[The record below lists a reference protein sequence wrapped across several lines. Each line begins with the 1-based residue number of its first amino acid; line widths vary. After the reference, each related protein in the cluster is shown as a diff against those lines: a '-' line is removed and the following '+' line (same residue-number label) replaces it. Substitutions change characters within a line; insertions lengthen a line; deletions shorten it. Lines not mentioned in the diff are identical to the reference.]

1 MVIEMKT
8 KRILPLCILV
18 LLASISATQH
28 RSAQLPKGFDWRGK
42 GIITPVKNQG
52 SFGACGVF
60 AAVGIFE
67 ALIKKETGLTVDLSE
82 QHIINGSADWKSSG
96 ISAPS
101 ACKFMKENGVV
112 LEKHLPYQAA
122 RTKDMPDH
130 HHDFILTDYQ
140 TVETHGLPLSKKIEL
155 FKEAIYKHG
164 PVATNM
170 NVYKDYD
177 AYKSGIYVWDG
188 KSKEIGGHWVLVVGW
203 QDDLT
208 VKNGGYWIC
217 KNSDLPSSDSGYMK
231 IAYGEAGID
240 DYWFCYGI
248 YKKGVAPRYP
258 ADNNQIN
265 LISSQLFALKTLFSP
280 HK

>member
-1 MVIEMKT
+1 MNK
-8 KRILPLCILV
+8 KRYFLIGILV
-18 LLASISATQH
+18 LGASLAVSLAETS
-28 RSAQLPKGFDWRGK
+28 QLPKGFDWRAK

-60 AAVGIFE
+60 AAIGIFE
-67 ALIKKETGLTVDLSE
+67 ALIKKETGCTVDLSE

-96 ISAPS
+96 MSAPS
-101 ACKFMKENGVV
+101 ACKFMKENGIV

-122 RTKDMPDH
+122 RTAAKPDH
-130 HHDFILTDYQ
+130 VYDFILTDYK
-140 TVETHGLPLSKKIEL
+140 TVETHGLPLLKKIEL
-155 FKEAIYKHG
+155 FKDAIYKYG

-203 QDDLT
+203 QDDPS

-248 YKKGVAPRYP
+248 YEKGVAPRYP
-258 ADNNQIN
+258 ADNN
-265 LISSQLFALKTLFSP
+265 
-280 HK
+280 